1 MPADPTPATYL
12 CTSDYASYVTA
23 YGKEKADSMKAIYQG
38 CSQLKSFQNASPNYG
53 LVWSGSAKFGAI
65 AGFGI
70 FGIMYLFTIFS
81 IIADIFKRQK
91 EYEEMV
97 SKDKDTLTGLGI
109 DVLSL
114 DKELNERLN
123 AKNVDENADDQLM
136 GEAAKLQKGEY

>member
-1 MPADPTPATYL
+1 
-12 CTSDYASYVTA
+12 
-23 YGKEKADSMKAIYQG
+23 MKAIYQG

-65 AGFGI
+65 AGFAI

-123 AKNVDENADDQLM
+123 ARNVDENADDQLM

>member
-1 MPADPTPATYL
+1 ML
-12 CTSDYASYVTA
+12 
-23 YGKEKADSMKAIYQG
+23 MH
-38 CSQLKSFQNASPNYG
+38 
-53 LVWSGSAKFGAI
+53 
-65 AGFGI
+65 
-70 FGIMYLFTIFS
+70 LFTIFS

-123 AKNVDENADDQLM
+123 ARNVDENADDQLM